1 MLSRA
6 VMFLCLSSVAAAP
19 ALAQLMYKCKDARG
33 RTYYTQIPPRECLGR
48 ETEELSK
55 SGTVIHRDE
64 PVKPLTPEQKAA
76 RAADLKK
83 KQEAE
88 ERAKEEHRKDM
99 ALLNTYSSEKDID
112 DARARAVKEA
122 EAAIAETQKRI
133 AGAQQRKKELDAEK
147 EFYVK
152 KPMPY
157 KLRQDIS
164 NVELEI
170 KNQNELLEAKKKEI
184 GAINAK
190 YDADKQRYVQL
201 TSANS
206 AAKKK

>member
-201 TSANS
+201 TSASS